1 MEEKKESAMNIC
13 PHMNGEK
20 CAMEYCDYWDRYR
33 QKCSKAIEC
42 KLNVELLAKRVK
54 KNREKDAEE
63 KREQEVKDKM
73 VRRNVVVPS
82 RTVQ

>member
-1 MEEKKESAMNIC
+1 MEKENQTQNIC

-20 CAMEYCDYWDRYR
+20 CAGEYCDYYDRYR
-33 QKCSKAIEC
+33 QKCSLAIEC

-54 KNREKDAEE
+54 KNRAVASQK
-63 KREQEVKDKM
+63 KRDQEIRDYMTKK
-73 VRRNVVVPS
+73 NIVPTR